1 MFLDLSP
8 WLTFYILTASLILS
22 TIRFVVLGLTQSL
35 PTSLSIDKLDT
46 FRESIFFPGRY
57 LSIYPLLPP
66 LSNTIKNQSWTL
78 VVSQSCSC
86 RLFYST
92 ITSYCLTKVSC
103 LTLVSAPTLWS
114 LVSTGDTG
122 VWSPVQMMMVTHPW
136 HLPLEHAGDCGH
148 ETTLEH
154 TCGQWLVGT
163 SVCSSV
169 STAGDD
175 LCPNLCVLTCATNTD
190 CWESNIWTADLSQAL

>member
-103 LTLVSAPTLWS
+103 LTLVITGQHWRHWSVVTGADDDGHSSVTPATGARWRLWS
-114 LVSTGDTG
+114 RDNTGAHLWSVISWDISVLVCIHCR
-122 VWSPVQMMMVTHPW
+122 WW
-136 HLPLEHAGDCGH
+136 
-148 ETTLEH
+148 
-154 TCGQWLVGT
+154 
-163 SVCSSV
+163 SV
-169 STAGDD
+169 SQ
-175 LCPNLCVLTCATNTD
+175 LMCPDMCHQHWLLG
-190 CWESNIWTADLSQAL
+190 I